1 MPAPNHRPNDAK
13 RPTARLRKAE
23 RKRQLLAC
31 AKQLFLQHGYQAT
44 TMEKIAQAAGVSEPI
59 LYHHFDSKKSLFLEV
74 LQEVREATLNRWR
87 LETASLTDPLAKL
100 HAVVDMYLGTTRD
113 HALEF
118 RVMHRTLLETE
129 DQEVAAFLRSFYL
142 DSEALLSGIISEGQQ
157 AGVFRRSLDPRIG
170 AWELIRGALGYTL
183 ILPLDIPLFAEP
195 DHLPRAIDCML
206 QGLLK
211 TDV

>member
-87 LETASLTDPLAKL
+87 SETASLTDPLAKL

-118 RVMHRTLLETE
+118 RVMHRTLLETD

>member
-1 MPAPNHRPNDAK
+1 M
-13 RPTARLRKAE
+13 TRKSPPF
-23 RKRQLLAC
+23 C
-31 AKQLFLQHGYQAT
+31 AT
-44 TMEKIAQAAGVSEPI
+44 
-59 LYHHFDSKKSLFLEV
+59 
-74 LQEVREATLNRWR
+74 
-87 LETASLTDPLAKL
+87 
-100 HAVVDMYLGTTRD
+100 
-113 HALEF
+113 
-118 RVMHRTLLETE
+118 
-129 DQEVAAFLRSFYL
+129 FYL
-142 DSEALLSGIISEGQQ
+142 DSEALLSSIISEGQQ